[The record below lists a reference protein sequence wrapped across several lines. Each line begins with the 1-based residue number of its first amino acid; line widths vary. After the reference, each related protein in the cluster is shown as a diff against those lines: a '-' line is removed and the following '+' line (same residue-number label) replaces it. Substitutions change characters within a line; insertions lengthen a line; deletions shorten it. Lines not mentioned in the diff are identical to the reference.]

1 MAVTIQLIISGL
13 ALGSIYALLALA
25 LVIINKATDVVNFAQ
40 GEMAMIGTFACLAVL
55 SVVKLPLAVLML
67 LAVPLGVAFGAVVE
81 RLAIRPLVSAPPINA
96 LIATIGL
103 FLIFHHLAGWIWGYD
118 PYRFPSLFSPEPVSV
133 LGARVSQNSLGILGV
148 SVGIMAILY
157 LFFERTR
164 LGTAMRAAS
173 MNRRAAQ
180 LMGVNVGHI
189 AMAAWGLAGGISLV
203 AGMLTA
209 PVTFLDFEM
218 MVIVLLKAFAG
229 AILGGFNS
237 LPGAVVGCLVI
248 GVLENLFSAYVS
260 TAFKDAFAFGI
271 IVLVLMFRPAG
282 LFTRVAGKKV

>member
-55 SVVKLPLAVLML
+55 SAVKLPLAVLML
-67 LAVPLGVAFGAVVE
+67 LAFPLGVAFGAVVE
-81 RLAIRPLVSAPPINA
+81 RLAIRPLANAPPVNA

-103 FLIFHHLAGWIWGYD
+103 WLIFHHLAGWIWGYD
-118 PYRFPSLFSPEPVSV
+118 PYRFPSLFSPEPVSL
-133 LGARVSQNSLGILGV
+133 LGARVSENSLGILGV
-148 SVGIMAILY
+148 SVGIMVILY

-248 GVLENLFSAYVS
+248 GVLENLFGAYVS

>member
-1 MAVTIQLIISGL
+1 MAVAIQLIVSGL
-13 ALGSIYALLALA
+13 ALGSIYALLALS

-40 GEMAMIGTFACLAVL
+40 GEMAMIGTFVCFALISAVNA
-55 SVVKLPLAVLML
+55 PLAVLML
-67 LAVPLGVAFGAVVE
+67 VAFPLGVAFGAVVE
-81 RLAIRPLVSAPPINA
+81 RLALRPLSSAPPINA

-103 FLIFHHLAGWIWGYD
+103 WLIFHHLAGWIWGYD
-118 PYRFPSLFSPEPVSV
+118 PYRFPSLFSPDPVTL
-133 LGARVSQNSLGILGV
+133 LGARISQNSLGILGI
-148 SVGIMAILY
+148 SVGVMTLLY

-180 LMGVNVGHI
+180 LMGVNVGHVS
-189 AMAAWGLAGGISLV
+189 MTAWGLATGIGLV

-209 PVTFLDFEM
+209 PLTFLDFEM
-218 MVIVLLKAFAG
+218 MVIILLKAFAG

-248 GVLENLFSAYVS
+248 GVLENLFGAYVS

-282 LFTRVAGKKV
+282 LFTRMAARKV

>member
-81 RLAIRPLVSAPPINA
+81 RLAIRPLVNAPPINA